1 MNKKGF
7 TLTELLGVI
16 VVLAVIV
23 SIAGISAVSIMNKSK
38 NKLYREME
46 DNLKDVA
53 VTYILTEYS
62 LTDRTSNN
70 IKNAKCVKSGNKI
83 NCTGKCSET
92 VSVDTLKNE
101 GLFED
106 NDNYCKGSITVNVI
120 CGKEKADGSIVED
133 YEAIVKEG
141 TCRN

>member
-16 VVLAVIV
+16 VVLAVIIG
-23 SIAGISAVSIMNKSK
+23 IAMMASTTIMNKSK

-70 IKNAKCVKSGNKI
+70 IKNAKCVKDSGNNI
-83 NCTGKCSET
+83 NCNGQCSET
-92 VSVDTLKNE
+92 VTVDTLKNE

-106 NDNYCKGSITVNVI
+106 NKNYCKGTITVNVT
-120 CGKEKADGSIVED
+120 CNEVDGKIVED
-133 YEAIVKEG
+133 YEAIVEEG
-141 TCRN
+141 TCGN